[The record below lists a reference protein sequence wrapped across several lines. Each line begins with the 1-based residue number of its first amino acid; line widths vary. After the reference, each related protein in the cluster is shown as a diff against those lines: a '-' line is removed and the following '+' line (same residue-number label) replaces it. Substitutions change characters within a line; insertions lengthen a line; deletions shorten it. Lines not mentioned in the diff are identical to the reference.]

1 MMNNVLTQ
9 IEELVSVNINVALII
24 ILMFVGLFLK
34 RAITKLDNSWIP
46 LILGVLGMVIAVLMR
61 IPFNPQT
68 DLLNILVE
76 GLVAAAFATI
86 LHTKVKDILTQMK
99 DHLGSSTTTT
109 EKVEDKT
116 EE

>member
-1 MMNNVLTQ
+1 MVDNVMQQ
-9 IEELVSVNINVALII
+9 IQDLVSVNINVALII
-24 ILMFVGLFLK
+24 VLMFIGLFLK
-34 RAITKLDNSWIP
+34 HALTKLDNSWIP
-46 LILGVLGMVIAVLMR
+46 LILGILGMIISVLMR
-61 IPFNPQT
+61 IPFDPQT

-99 DHLGSSTTTT
+99 DHLGSSTPTT